1 MFFKNQAEK
10 DFQTDIIESPVME
23 AMIQKCANIYA
34 GKPSWIS
41 ADDRIKTIN
50 FAKSVCSETA
60 RLATLAISI
69 QISRPEDE
77 EEAEEV
83 NLTDGTVRKI
93 KKDNPNR
100 WEHVTTPDRAGHP
113 IDKDTGE
120 RAEWMQEQVDGM
132 YFQIRHWVEYGCA
145 YGTVFIKPNGENGFD
160 VFTPMDVLLTDCDN
174 QEIRGIIFKDQYSEG
189 KKYYTRLEYHRF
201 VETTIDG
208 KTFFPYY
215 VSNRTYVSESP
226 DSIGKAISMSKTKWA
241 GLAEEAGP
249 FFKENM
255 KKLAYPLF
263 GVFRT
268 PQANNIDLNTVLG
281 LPIYAEAIEELK
293 DLDIAYSRNAGEIFD
308 SEKIILA
315 DDRLLMPD
323 GTPIKNRNAKYNEN
337 RKKEMKLPHY
347 VKNVFGQDEK
357 EFYQEINPQLNTDT
371 RITGI
376 NALLSQLGYKIG
388 FSNGYFVFNESS
400 GIQTATGVEA
410 EQQRTIQFIKDV
422 RDKLESCLD
431 GAIYAMN
438 VYADLYG
445 LAPVGAYEVNYDFGD
460 ITYNYQEDK
469 QTWLSYVNTGRV
481 PFWYYLVKFE
491 GFSEEDAKALA
502 DEAQQQQ
509 QESGLF
515 GDE

>member
-60 RLATLAISI
+60 RLATLAIGI
-69 QISRPEDE
+69 QI
-77 EEAEEV
+77 
-83 NLTDGTVRKI
+83 DGSA
-93 KKDNPNR
+93 
-100 WEHVTTPDRAGHP
+100 RATWLQEQ
-113 IDKDTGE
+113 IDKI
-120 RAEWMQEQVDGM
+120 

-145 YGTVFIKPNGENGFD
+145 YGTVFVKPNGTGFD
-160 VFTPMDVLLTDCDN
+160 MFTPLDAALTDCNN
-174 QEIRGIIFKDQYSEG
+174 QEIRGIIFKDQYADG
-189 KKYYTRLEYHRF
+189 DKYYTRLEYHRF
-201 VETTIDG
+201 VDSVIDG
-208 KTFFPYY
+208 VKVSPYY
-215 VSNRTYVSESP
+215 ISNRTYVSTTA
-226 DSIGKAISMSKTKWA
+226 DSIGKPIAMSKTKWA
-241 GLAEEAGP
+241 GLMEDTPPILKGNNEGLDGP
-249 FFKENM
+249 M
-255 KKLAYPLF
+255 F

-268 PQANNIDLNTVLG
+268 PQANNLDLNTVLG

-293 DLDIAYSRNAGEIFD
+293 DLDVAYSRNAGEIFD

-376 NALLSQLGYKIG
+376 NAILSQLGYKIG

-445 LAPVGAYEVNYDFGD
+445 LAPVGTYEVNYDFGD

-509 QESGLF
+509 QDSGLF